1 MGRVTSVRV
10 DGLVLDVRD
19 EGPADGTVVLLLHGF
34 PQRSTCWRRVT
45 PLLHEA
51 GLRTLA
57 PDQRGYSP
65 GARPGGRRA
74 YAGARLV
81 GDALAVADAAG
92 VGAVHWV
99 GHDWGAAVGWQAA
112 ALRPERLRTLTAVSV
127 PHPAAML
134 EATRHGDQL
143 RRSWY
148 MALFQVP
155 WLPERLLAS
164 RRAAG
169 LLRAGGLD
177 REGAERY
184 RREVV
189 DDGALRGGLMW
200 YRGLPF
206 GRAGDVRRPA
216 RVPTTLVWG
225 DGDEALGRDA
235 VDRTARWVAAP
246 YHLEVLPGV
255 RHFVPEEAP
264 AALAAAILAR
274 VRA

>member
-1 MGRVTSVRV
+1 MARVTRVRS
-10 DGLVLDVRD
+10 DDLVLDVRD
-19 EGPADGTVVLLLHGF
+19 DGPEDGTVVLLLHGF
-34 PQRSTCWRRVT
+34 PQRSTCWRRVA
-45 PLLHEA
+45 PLLHDA

-65 GARPGGRRA
+65 GARPRGRRA
-74 YAGARLV
+74 YALPRLV
-81 GDALAVADAAG
+81 GDALAVADAAD
-92 VGAVHWV
+92 VGPVHWV
-99 GHDWGAAVGWQAA
+99 GHDWGAAVGWHAA
-112 ALRPERLRTLTAVSV
+112 ALHPGRLRTLTAVSV

-134 EATRHGDQL
+134 EAARHGDQL

-148 MALFQVP
+148 MALFQLP

-164 RRAAG
+164 RRGTG

-177 REGAERY
+177 REGVQRY

-200 YRGLPF
+200 YRALPLGG
-206 GRAGDVRRPA
+206 GRDAGRPA

-235 VDRTARWVAAP
+235 VDRTAARVAAP

-264 AALAAAILAR
+264 EALAAAVLAR
-274 VRA
+274 VGA